1 MSAARKT
8 DDAGARSVSTPNRS
22 RRSDARK
29 EDIVEA
35 ARTLYS
41 EKGLEKTSIQDITDS
56 LGVARSLFYHYF
68 PNKKAVTL
76 AVLDSLVDDYIEALS
91 LWNEERVEGEIDDAL
106 ISIVRVVRLCVFENE
121 AFHKTLTVDTSA
133 GLYLEFISR
142 VADHTAEYIIQTT
155 AQDYAKLH
163 NIRIQH
169 LYETLYVL
177 IIGVIGY
184 LRMHPDMDDRVIA
197 DIIAQTLYLDKTKG

>member
-1 MSAARKT
+1 MSAARKKDNVST
-8 DDAGARSVSTPNRS
+8 RSVSTPNKS

-68 PNKKAVTL
+68 PNKNAVTL

-106 ISIVRVVRLCVFENE
+106 LSIVRVVRLCVFENE
-121 AFHKTLTVDTSA
+121 AFHKTLAVDSSA
-133 GLYLEFISR
+133 GLYLEFIDR

-184 LRMHPDMDDRVIA
+184 LRMHPEMDDRVIA
-197 DIIAQTLYLDKTKG
+197 DIIAQTLYLDKKKG